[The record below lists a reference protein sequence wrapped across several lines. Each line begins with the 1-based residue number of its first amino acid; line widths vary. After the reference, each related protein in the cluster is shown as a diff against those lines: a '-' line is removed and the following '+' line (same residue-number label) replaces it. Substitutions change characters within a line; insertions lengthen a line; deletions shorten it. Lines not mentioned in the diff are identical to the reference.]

1 MNILE
6 IYQNNPNTVFIAR
19 DGTHF
24 KVKKVDADDDDYPF
38 LMEKIAEN
46 GLGAKNWVANDG
58 KIDKYCPIEAPD
70 DIVDYKRHL
79 NILEIYQ
86 NNPDTVFIARDGTR
100 CKVEIHD
107 ATASAFRFK
116 MLPLDGGDSFWVDGN
131 SKRTSIFDC
140 DNNKD
145 IVDYERPVFTVG
157 EYVTRDGRKAVVYYD
172 LSEPFG
178 MYYPLYGYIDGNED
192 YDTWTK
198 QGHNDYDE
206 DRPEDLTGPWVEKP
220 YIITVNGKEFHP
232 VKNPKGGEQYFYIGT
247 APSGVFVSDSQAVSE
262 NLGLINL
269 NLVYRTL
276 EEAQAFLE
284 EITKPNT
291 EVKYEV
297 DSSL

>member
-1 MNILE
+1 MNVLE
-6 IYQNNPNTVFIAR
+6 IYR
-19 DGTHF
+19 
-24 KVKKVDADDDDYPF
+24 K
-38 LMEKIAEN
+38 
-46 GLGAKNWVANDG
+46 
-58 KIDKYCPIEAPD
+58 
-70 DIVDYKRHL
+70 
-79 NILEIYQ
+79 
-86 NNPDTVFIARDGTR
+86 NPDTVFITR
-100 CKVEIHD
+100 GGAKVKIKNIRAYVVIVE
-107 ATASAFRFK
+107 S
-116 MLPLDGGDSFWVDGN
+116 LDGKMTYPINVTTG
-131 SKRTSIFDC
+131 IFISPDKP
-140 DNNKD
+140 DPLD
-145 IVDYERPVFTVG
+145 IVDYERPIFTVG
-157 EYVTRDGRKAVVYYD
+157 TYTTRDGRKAVVYCD

-206 DRPEDLTGPWVEKP
+206 DRPEDLVGPWIEKP

-232 VKNPKGGEQYFYIGT
+232 VKKPKDGEQYFYIG
-247 APSGVFVSDSQAVSE
+247 AAQSGVFVSDPQAVSE

>member
-107 ATASAFRFK
+107 ATASAFQFK

-145 IVDYERPVFTVG
+145 IVDYERPIFTVG

-206 DRPEDLTGPWVEKP
+206 DRPEDLTGPWIEKP

-232 VKNPKGGEQYFYIGT
+232 VKNPKDGERLFYVNLLSSYVANSAAWGKQRSTYT
-247 APSGVFVSDSQAVSE
+247 ALS
-262 NLGLINL
+262 NL
-269 NLVYRTL
+269 NLIYRTE

-284 EITKPNT
+284 EISKPHT
-291 EVKYEV
+291 EIKHV
-297 DSSL
+297 D

>member
-6 IYQNNPNTVFIAR
+6 IYQKNPDTVFITR
-19 DGTHF
+19 DGSRY
-24 KVKKVDADDDDYPF
+24 KVKKVDVDDDYPF
-38 LMEKIAEN
+38 LMEKITKN
-46 GLGAKNWVANDG
+46 DLGEKNWVANNG
-58 KIDKYCPIEAPD
+58 KSDKYCPKEDPD
-70 DIVDYKRHL
+70 DIVDYERPL
-79 NILEIYQ
+79 NILGIYQ

-107 ATASAFRFK
+107 ATASAFQFK

-140 DNNKD
+140 ENNKD
-145 IVDYERPVFTVG
+145 IVDYERPIFTVG

-172 LSEPFG
+172 LSERFG
-178 MYYPLYGYIDGNED
+178 MHYPLYGYIDGNED

-198 QGHNDYDE
+198 QGRNDYDA
-206 DRPEDLTGPWVEKP
+206 DQPEDLIGPWAEKP

-232 VKNPKGGEQYFYIGT
+232 VKNPKGGEQYFYIGA

>member
-6 IYQNNPNTVFIAR
+6 IYQNNPNTVFISR
-19 DGTHF
+19 DGSRY

-107 ATASAFRFK
+107 ATASAFQFK

-145 IVDYERPVFTVG
+145 IVDYERPIFTVG

-206 DRPEDLTGPWVEKP
+206 DRPEDLTGPWIEKP

-232 VKNPKGGEQYFYIGT
+232 VKNPKDGERLFYVNLLSSYVANSAAWGKQRSTYT
-247 APSGVFVSDSQAVSE
+247 ALS
-262 NLGLINL
+262 NL
-269 NLVYRTL
+269 NLIYRTE

-284 EITKPNT
+284 EISKPHT
-291 EVKYEV
+291 EIKHV
-297 DSSL
+297 D